1 MDPPLHPVHP
11 PVRSSTVHN
20 PDVEHNTGSFPR
32 MSNAGATHHDYS
44 GLGPLPST
52 QIQVNTGSALIDDF
66 DYSDLPDL
74 LPPPV
79 QLHRRR
85 QSHRLLRHC
94 LRRGGAPSSVNVQ
107 RQHRKSLSPSNSTRN
122 EYAFMYVAYPPA
134 RM

>member
-32 MSNAGATHHDYS
+32 MSDAGATHHDYS
-44 GLGPLPST
+44 DLGPLPST
-52 QIQVNTGSALIDDF
+52 QIQLNIGPGLVDDLTTRIYLIF
-66 DYSDLPDL
+66 FPLLHSSIAGAKATVFSDIVYVGVVL
-74 LPPPV
+74 LP
-79 QLHRRR
+79 
-85 QSHRLLRHC
+85 
-94 LRRGGAPSSVNVQ
+94 Q
-107 RQHRKSLSPSNSTRN
+107 RQHRESVPPSNSTRN